1 MKYRL
6 ITGEVSI
13 GDWADI
19 VFTVTKLQL
28 PWRTLAPKLALMNG
42 DGTRVKYNA
51 NLVSVQLGGT
61 RVCLISSFS
70 RVQKS
75 LYRIKMWL
83 KSYIDTRILS
93 NLSSDLWI
101 KIIRDKSQWQNS
113 SMQLK

>member
-1 MKYRL
+1 MSSTVSMRKYRL
-6 ITGEVSI
+6 VTGEVSI

-61 RVCLISSFS
+61 RVCLIHTSLEYK
-70 RVQKS
+70 RVYS
-75 LYRIKMWL
+75 G
-83 KSYIDTRILS
+83 
-93 NLSSDLWI
+93 
-101 KIIRDKSQWQNS
+101 
-113 SMQLK
+113 